1 MRVPAPLSAALLIAS
16 LLAVTLGPVSPAFAG
31 RRAYTF
37 TWDTETVNKGDIE
50 IEQWLW
56 SRALQPGA
64 HLTSGWIWFAP
75 VYGLTNHVELAIPW
89 EVVVTPKGTQLAD
102 FTLEGRFRLYDPEKE
117 DQFVRV
123 LLRAA
128 YTQNFANPDN
138 AGLPPTTGW
147 AALNAVVSLGD
158 TKGTHGTIDVGGLAD
173 LHFGAKKLVRQTLGA
188 GMTFKVSDEWRLG
201 AEYYHQL
208 QFGGAITATFAGH
221 DAHQFF
227 AGPNVGFSRGRV
239 WMTIGAL
246 IGLNEAAPRVM
257 PRFMLAVAI

>member
-1 MRVPAPLSAALLIAS
+1 MRVLAHSLAALVLTTWLIA
-16 LLAVTLGPVSPAFAG
+16 SPAFAG
-31 RRAYTF
+31 RRPYIF

-56 SRALQPGA
+56 SRALAPVTNA
-64 HLTSGWIWFAP
+64 SSGWIWFAP

-102 FTLEGRFRLYDPEKE
+102 FTLESRFRLYDPEKE

-123 LLRAA
+123 LLRTA

-147 AALNAVVSLGD
+147 AALNAVISLGD
-158 TKGTHGTIDVGGLAD
+158 IKGTHGTIDIGGLTD
-173 LHFGAKKLVRQTLGA
+173 LHFGAKKLIRQTVGA
-188 GMTFKVSDEWRLG
+188 GMTFKVSDEWRIG

-208 QFGGAITATFAGH
+208 QFGGAASATFKGQ

-227 AGPNVGFSRGRV
+227 AGPDISFSRGRV

-246 IGLNEAAPRVM
+246 IGLNQAAPHVM